1 MAGGLPGLGIMVPT
15 WLVGK
20 FTIELDAFRTFGSSM
35 FWGFPSHVW
44 NLKCFANLVRFSHVF
59 LGGSMKGMF
68 FISIKNRAIYLFEWE
83 LHIFISWRWWASFLD
98 QGDQGSSD
106 DVERLF
112 FLEMV
117 GQIWIKVIKVVQSSD
132 QGISIPLPKLEVEQI
147 FFRGVLNHG

>member
-1 MAGGLPGLGIMVPT
+1 
-15 WLVGK
+15 
-20 FTIELDAFRTFGSSM
+20 
-35 FWGFPSHVW
+35 
-44 NLKCFANLVRFSHVF
+44 
-59 LGGSMKGMF
+59 MKGIF

-117 GQIWIKVIKVVQSSD
+117 GQIWIKVIKVVQIFD
-132 QGISIPLPKLEVEQI
+132 IFDVERLRAPQ
-147 FFRGVLNHG
+147 